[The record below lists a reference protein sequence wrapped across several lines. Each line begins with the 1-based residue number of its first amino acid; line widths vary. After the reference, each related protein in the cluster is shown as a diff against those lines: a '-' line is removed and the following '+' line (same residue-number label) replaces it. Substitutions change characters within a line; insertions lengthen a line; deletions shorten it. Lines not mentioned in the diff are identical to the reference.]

1 METRNQVA
9 VVPGDDAAPEAVG
22 ATLRVLRA
30 LELPVHWLVLPSGE
44 ELGDGPRREAE
55 DRIREAVDST
65 DTALFGATGGKT
77 GGIAYLRWGKGT
89 YANVRPVRWRPGAP
103 SPLRDPSGID
113 YVIVRENLEDLYTGL
128 EGELGAL
135 RDSGLPLQGYAS
147 LVGGTEGV
155 ETSADGRYAVK
166 LTTRE
171 NVEKVARFAC
181 ELALERGRQGKVTCA
196 AKWNV
201 LPRTDGLF
209 AATVAD
215 VVGEYP
221 DLTFERY
228 LADDFA
234 RRLVVEPQAFDV
246 VVLPN
251 LYGDLLSDE
260 GAATVGGLGVCPSG
274 CYGDDYAYFEPVHGS
289 APDIAGRGVIDPIA
303 TMLSAAML
311 LVHLGYRDAAERL
324 EGAVD
329 GTIAAGDRLT
339 PDLGGTGTT
348 ESLTEAVLSRL

>member
-1 METRNQVA
+1 METRNRVA

-22 ATLRVLRA
+22 AALRVLRA
-30 LELPVHWLVLPSGE
+30 LELPIDWLVLPSGDD
-44 ELGDGPRREAE
+44 LVGGSRREAE
-55 DRIREAVDST
+55 ERIREAVDST
-65 DTALFGATGGKT
+65 DTALFGASGGKT
-77 GGIAYLRWGKGT
+77 GGIGYLRWGKRT

-128 EGELGAL
+128 EGELDVL
-135 RDSGLPLQGYAS
+135 RDSGLPLRGYAS
-147 LVGGTEGV
+147 LVGGSEGV

-171 NVEKVARFAC
+171 NVERVARFAC
-181 ELALERGRQGKVTCA
+181 ELALRRGRQGKVTCA
-196 AKWNV
+196 AKWNI

-209 AATVAD
+209 VATVGD
-215 VVGEYP
+215 VVDEYP

-234 RRLVVEPQAFDV
+234 RRLVAEPGAFDV

-303 TMLSAAML
+303 TILSAAML
-311 LVHLGYRDAAERL
+311 LDHLGHEEAAGRL

-329 GTIAAGDRLT
+329 AAIADGDSLT
-339 PDLGGTGTT
+339 PDLGGDGTT